1 MTTQQIVVDMLRP
14 IIKECHSTSQG
25 PQGRAGPI
33 QVKAKT

>member
-1 MTTQQIVVDMLRP
+1 MTRQQIVVDMLRP

-25 PQGRAGPI
+25 RAGPT